1 MDQSFWSL
9 VGAVEAG
16 PAESASGPQAE
27 GERDPSQPQPTPV
40 ENPIGLPQ
48 PALPELSRLKRTLGF
63 GNPVPFMATAHTI
76 DVHVRE
82 RACSFA
88 ASLHGLVGFNVEPGV
103 KELWATE
110 ILELV
115 CSRVVAL

>member
-9 VGAVEAG
+9 VEAVEAG
-16 PAESASGPQAE
+16 PAESASGLQAE

-63 GNPVPFMATAHTI
+63 GNPVPFMATAHTMSTFEKE
-76 DVHVRE
+76 HVLLQ
-82 RACSFA
+82 
-88 ASLHGLVGFNVEPGV
+88 LHCMGLLVSPWSQVLE
-103 KELWATE
+103 ELWATE

-115 CSRVVAL
+115 CSRAVAL